1 MSAAWRPGVLAE
13 LQRHGLQPGPGDTP
27 AALRE
32 RLNELY
38 LEQVRA
44 LRERQ
49 RAGEIAL
56 SDYSRHVEE
65 LRGRFE
71 LLGLPLAAWTA

>member
-1 MSAAWRPGVLAE
+1 MSSWRPGVLAD
-13 LQRHGLQPGPGDTP
+13 LQRHGLEPGPDDTP
-27 AALRE
+27 DTLRE

-38 LEQVRA
+38 LEQVRE

-56 SDYSRHVEE
+56 SDYSRHVLE
-65 LRGRFE
+65 LRTRFE
-71 LLGLPLAAWTA
+71 LLGLPLAAWRA